1 VVWDHAALHKEKA
14 LGEVGLP
21 YSSKS
26 CGAGIWGGLAVGRK
40 ATGWGGKGQEGGS
53 GGSAARVGSR
63 GEGLIAG
70 RVALYS
76 SSFEYPA
83 LMTKK
88 LGLYKWYLRE
98 PLLS

>member
-1 VVWDHAALHKEKA
+1 VVWDHAALHKGKA
-14 LGEVGLP
+14 LAEVGLP
-21 YSSKS
+21 YSSES
-26 CGAGIWGGLAVGRK
+26 CRAGIWAGSAVGIK
-40 ATGWGGKGQEGGS
+40 ATVCGRKGQEGGN
-53 GGSAARVGSR
+53 GGGAARVGSR

-88 LGLYKWYLRE
+88 LALYKWY
-98 PLLS
+98 